1 MNKTNERVFRYE
13 RIRLGNKAKTTK
25 SGQVY
30 GVYLYRDIIN
40 NALLSSWDKPFKEP
54 NYLYKGSEIG
64 YNTDALYYYKNV

>member
-13 RIRLGNKAKTTK
+13 RIRLGNKEKRTAYGE
-25 SGQVY
+25 SY
-30 GVYLYRDIIN
+30 GVYLYRDITN
-40 NALLSSWDKPFKEP
+40 NKLLSSWDKPLKEA